1 MATPVIRTLFLP
13 LPLRGWQSHRKLPDP
28 ISDRVVQCNV
38 AFNALHGQA
47 AMHMGLHSLDT
58 QAKQCVLKWLEI
70 YLDPEQRPGCC
81 REKLQERLAKLSG
94 GVAVLKVGGVS
105 EVEVGE
111 KKDRFTDALN
121 ATKAAVEEGIVP
133 GGGVALLYAS
143 QILDSVKEKLDVFDQ
158 QVGVTIVQQAVKAP
172 LKTIA
177 NNAGEAL

>member
-1 MATPVIRTLFLP
+1 MDAC
-13 LPLRGWQSHRKLPDP
+13 
-28 ISDRVVQCNV
+28 ISWECLKSKIEGR
-38 AFNALHGQA
+38 
-47 AMHMGLHSLDT
+47 
-58 QAKQCVLKWLEI
+58 AKQSPAAI
-70 YLDPEQRPGCC
+70 SC
-81 REKLQERLAKLSG
+81 REKLEERLAKLSG
-94 GVAVLKVGGVS
+94 GVAVLRVGGVS

-143 QILDSVKEKLDVFDQ
+143 KSLDAVKEKLEVFDQ

-177 NNAGEAL
+177 NNAGEILAGPSTATSVPPANLVGLLAISSGA

>member
-1 MATPVIRTLFLP
+1 M
-13 LPLRGWQSHRKLPDP
+13 
-28 ISDRVVQCNV
+28 
-38 AFNALHGQA
+38 
-47 AMHMGLHSLDT
+47 
-58 QAKQCVLKWLEI
+58 
-70 YLDPEQRPGCC
+70 
-81 REKLQERLAKLSG
+81 
-94 GVAVLKVGGVS
+94 LKVGGVS